1 MNDLKFALRQLLK
14 NPGFTTVAVLTL
26 ALGIGANTA
35 IFSVI
40 NAVLLKPLPYHEPN
54 RIMVVWTDNP
64 TFNLGIHELPP
75 SQQDVVDWRQRAQSF
90 EQVAGVSSVQVD
102 LHRNGE
108 LKRVGGVSVTANFF
122 PTLGVLPVLGRGFT
136 TEEEQPGKD
145 KAVVISDGL
154 WKREFGSDP
163 KLLGTTITLNNET
176 RVVVGIMPA
185 GFNFPRRAEMP
196 APYNL
201 PAQSELWLPV
211 AGDAKFW
218 QDDVNRQFIVLGRL
232 KSGVTLTRAQA
243 EMDAIAQQAATERPT
258 THAGWSTHLRPLA
271 LQVTGQTRPTLFVLL
286 GAVSL
291 VLLIACVNVASL
303 LLCRAA
309 ARRKEMAIRAAIG
322 AGRARVIRQ
331 LLTESVLLAL
341 LGGCL
346 GLLLGA
352 GSLKLLLALSPPN
365 MPRLQ
370 ETAFD
375 GPVFFFALG
384 LTLVTG
390 VLFGLV
396 PALHASKVNLSEA
409 LNAAGRGNSE
419 GGRWRSQVGLVTGQV
434 AIAFALLV
442 SAALVIQSFQR
453 MLALDPGFSKTGV
466 CSFDLTFRGANY
478 EKGGSRIALF
488 RQIQERV
495 GAIPGVGSVAMVS
508 HLPLGGSEN
517 VSYFFVEGMPPARP
531 GQEPLGQQ
539 RVVTA
544 GYFRTMGVGLV
555 RGRDFEA
562 ADTPGK
568 PLVAIVNE
576 TLARQFFPG
585 ADPIG
590 KRIRMKDFGEDEWC
604 QIIGIVRDV
613 RANGLDLKPTPGF
626 FLPHSQLPT
635 YWDEM
640 TVVMRGSEVGRL
652 VPSEN
657 ALRREMKAIDPAL
670 PMANYRTIEAL
681 VSNAVAR
688 PRFGSLLLGLFA
700 ATALLLTMVGLYGV
714 VAYTV
719 SQRIRE
725 LGIRLI
731 LGAQRG
737 DVLRLVVSQG
747 MRPVLVGL
755 GLGLAVAFGLSRF
768 LASLLF
774 EINPSD
780 PVTFI
785 ASSVILVGVTL
796 LACWL
801 PARRAARVDPMVALR
816 IEG

>member
-1 MNDLKFALRQLLK
+1 MNDLRFALRQLIK
-14 NPGFTTVAVLTL
+14 NPGFTAVAVLTL

-40 NAVLLKPLPYHEPN
+40 NAVLLKPLPYHEPE

-75 SQQDVVDWRQRAQSF
+75 SQRDILDWRQQAQSF
-90 EQVAGVSSVQVD
+90 EEVAAVSSVQVD
-102 LHRNGE
+102 LKQDGE
-108 LKRVGGVSVTANFF
+108 LKRIGGVSVTANFF
-122 PTLGVLPVLGRGFT
+122 QTLGVQPIIGRGFT
-136 TEEEQPGKD
+136 AEEEQVGKD
-145 KAVVISDGL
+145 KVVVISEGL
-154 WKREFGSDP
+154 WQREFGSDP
-163 KLLGTTITLNNET
+163 KVIGTPIVLNNES

-185 GFNFPRRAEMP
+185 GFNFPRRQEMP

-201 PAQSELWLPV
+201 PAQSELWLPL
-211 AGDAKFW
+211 ARDAQFW
-218 QDDVNRQFIVLGRL
+218 QDDENRQFIVLGRL
-232 KSGVTLTRAQA
+232 KSNVTVTRAQA
-243 EMDAIAQQAATERPT
+243 EMDTIAQQAATDRPA
-258 THAGWSTHLRPLA
+258 THSGWSTHLRPLA
-271 LQVTGQTRPTLFVLL
+271 LQVTGQTRPLLFVLL
-286 GAVSL
+286 GAVSF

-331 LLTESVLLAL
+331 LLTESVMLAL
-341 LGGCL
+341 LGGGL
-346 GLLLGA
+346 GLLLGM
-352 GSLKLLLALSPPN
+352 GGLKLLLALSPPN

-370 ETAFD
+370 EAAFN
-375 GPVFFFALG
+375 GPVFFFALV

-396 PALHASKVNLSEA
+396 PALHASKVNLNEA
-409 LNAAGRGNSE
+409 LHAAGRGNSD
-419 GGRWRSQVGLVTGQV
+419 GGRWRSHVGLVTGQV

-442 SAALVIQSFQR
+442 GAALVIQSFQR
-453 MLALDPGFSKTGV
+453 MLALDPGFSKAGV

-478 EKGGSRIALF
+478 EKGGSRIAIF
-488 RQIQERV
+488 GQIQERL
-495 GAIPGVGSVAMVS
+495 GAIPGVANVAMVS

-517 VSYFFVEGMPPARP
+517 VGYFLVEGMPPARP
-531 GQEPLGQQ
+531 GQEPLGQL
-539 RVVTA
+539 RVATT
-544 GYFRTMGVGLV
+544 GYFQTMGVGLV

-562 ADTPGK
+562 GDASGK
-568 PLVAIVNE
+568 TRVAVVNE

-604 QIIGIVRDV
+604 LIVGIVRDV
-613 RANGLDLKPTPGF
+613 RANALDLKPTPGL
-626 FLPHSQLPT
+626 FLPYSQLPT

-640 TVVMRGSEVGRL
+640 TVVVRGSEAGL
-652 VPSEN
+652 PVPSESI
-657 ALRREMKAIDPAL
+657 LRREMKVIDPAL
-670 PMANYRTIEAL
+670 PMANYRTMEAL

-719 SQRIRE
+719 SRRIRE
-725 LGIRLI
+725 LGIRLV

-737 DVLRLVVSQG
+737 DVLRMVVSQG

-755 GLGLAVAFGLSRF
+755 GLGFAVAFGLSRF

-774 EINPSD
+774 EINPTD
-780 PVTFI
+780 PATLAV
-785 ASSVILVGVTL
+785 ASIILVGVTAV
-796 LACWL
+796 ACWL

-816 IEG
+816 SE